1 MKNRPIGIFDS
12 GVGGLT
18 VFSEIEKELP
28 NENIIYFGD
37 TLRVPYGPRPLEEVK
52 SFVFNIIEFLIG
64 QNVKLIVI
72 ACNTGTAAALTE
84 AQQVFDIPIVGVI
97 EPGARGAVM
106 VTRNRKVG
114 VIGTKGTID
123 SRAYSNAVRSLDAG
137 VTVYSASCP
146 KLVEIVEKGLVSDAN
161 FYNTASYTVAKGYLT
176 PLLRAHI
183 DTLVLG
189 CTHYPLLKGML
200 TKVCGNKI
208 DIISSAEETAI
219 EVKMILERKDQ
230 LRTEKT
236 RPADRFVSSGDIQ
249 SFKSI
254 GSRFLGR
261 EIRSVEKNI
270 LDQKI
275 VT

>member
-18 VFSEIEKELP
+18 VFSEIQKELP
-28 NENIIYFGD
+28 TENIIYFGD
-37 TLRVPYGPRPLEEVK
+37 TLRVPYGPRPLEEVR
-52 SFVFNIIEFLIG
+52 SFVFNIIEFLMS

-72 ACNTGTAAALTE
+72 ACNTGTAAALIE
-84 AQQVFDIPIVGVI
+84 AQQIFDIPIVGVI

-106 VTRNRKVG
+106 ATKNRKIG
-114 VIGTKGTID
+114 VIGTKGTIK
-123 SRAYSNAVRSLDAG
+123 SRAYSNAVRALDAG

-161 FYNTASYTVAKGYLT
+161 FYKTASYTVTKGYLT
-176 PLLRAHI
+176 PILRANI
-183 DTLVLG
+183 DTLILG

-200 TKVCGNKI
+200 TKVCGSDI
-208 DIISSAEETAI
+208 EIISSAEETAI
-219 EVKMILERKDQ
+219 EVKMILERKGQ
-230 LRTEKT
+230 FRTDKT
-236 RPADRFVSSGDIQ
+236 LPDHRFISSGDTL
-249 SFKSI
+249 SFRSV

-261 EIRSVEKNI
+261 EIERVEKNI
-270 LDQKI
+270 LDQEM